1 MSRVTG
7 VDRWERPLRYDATD
21 ARASQPD
28 SRSLGTCDRYACG
41 TFGGPVSLLVSF
53 TYVRTGPCDR
63 DCDQD
68 TSERAERGETG
79 RDCMASSAE
88 ASMGVSD
95 RPGRVATA
103 HGLLITQRRVIDSSW
118 HEYSNASDPERPP

>member
-1 MSRVTG
+1 MVRR
-7 VDRWERPLRYDATD
+7 DRHEGEP
-21 ARASQPD
+21 ARQPF
-28 SRSLGTCDRYACG
+28 LGTCDRHAYG
-41 TFGGPVSLLVSF
+41 TFWWPSLTAGLIRLLRP
-53 TYVRTGPCDR
+53 YGPCDR
-63 DCDQD
+63 DCGQD

-103 HGLLITQRRVIDSSW
+103 HGLLITQRWVVDSS
-118 HEYSNASDPERPP
+118 